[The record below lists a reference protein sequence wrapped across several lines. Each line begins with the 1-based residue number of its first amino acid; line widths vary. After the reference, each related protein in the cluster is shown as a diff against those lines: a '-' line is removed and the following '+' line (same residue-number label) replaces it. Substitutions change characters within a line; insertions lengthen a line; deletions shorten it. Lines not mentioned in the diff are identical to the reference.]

1 MIVKRVVGLGLLLL
15 LAAVAPAAAQKVEAG
30 ISFGTTISD
39 GVDGDGVLA
48 QDGNIYNEVDV
59 ADSASWGFNVGVMAT
74 ENFEIGFLF
83 NQQMSRLDVKGTQ
96 TLELGD
102 MNVNSYH
109 GYFGYNFGDA
119 DAKVRPYA
127 MVGFGATNY
136 GSVSF
141 NARGT
146 TLETNSA
153 TQFSTTWGAGVK
165 FYPAPKFGVRVGMQ
179 WTPTYIKSDAEGWW
193 CDPWYGCYV
202 VGDAQYSNQLQFL
215 GGVTVRF

>member
-1 MIVKRVVGLGLLLL
+1 MSRRVAGLGVLLV
-15 LAAVAPAAAQKVEAG
+15 LASVAPAAAQRVEV
-30 ISFGTTISD
+30 SGTLGWTISD

-48 QDGNIYNEVDV
+48 GDGNIYNEVDV
-59 ADSASWGFNVGVMAT
+59 TDAASWGFGVGFLTSDNVEV
-74 ENFEIGFLF
+74 GFLF
-83 NQQMSRLDVKGTQ
+83 SQQMSSLEVKGTN

-109 GYFGYNFGDA
+109 GYVGYNFGDV
-119 DAKVRPYA
+119 DAKVRPYIL
-127 MVGFGATNY
+127 GGIGATSY

-146 TLETNSA
+146 TLETGGE

-165 FYPAPKFGVRVGMQ
+165 FLPSKGVGARIGVQ

-202 VGDAQYSNQLQFL
+202 VGDAQYSNQLQL
-215 GGVTVRF
+215 QGGVTFRF